1 MAGEGILKK
10 FESYARFHHEF
21 SLREFRNRCCPE
33 EELGPLLVALLP
45 TLSRLSLGWRGTGR
59 DYWVFE
65 ISPRKPLTLS
75 PSSALALTGQIRQGL
90 EFERFQDL
98 MHHYI
103 ERKIGKSWDD
113 PVVLQRIRTGIMQ
126 QKGQYWSG
134 KDSRR
139 IVYRKGYAVLAYLAY
154 HAPVY
159 FTQFQY
165 AFLMLI
171 KDGLIPHNARILDIG
186 SGPGVVSLAISAIS
200 RALPEFSAELF
211 ALERS
216 EEFHEC
222 YRYFISQFPGKESGI
237 TAYPVINGDLR
248 DIKTLLLPSSVDLI
262 VLQNVTNELVQE
274 TPEQRSEYLKQA
286 SRILAPNGCMI
297 IIEPAELRNSTEL
310 RKMVRA
316 ATSSDLQIH
325 SPCTSIGKRHC
336 AAEQCWSFVQK
347 PSIPPTHLMQALAGD
362 HDAFRFHNTDIKFSY
377 AVLVKDDRKRHCF
390 SPERDASF
398 TRLSSL
404 SRMLGKKVRV
414 IGALMSG
421 DLGDRR
427 THVFLFCDGTSRQ
440 PVYAILPHFH
450 VSPLN
455 QELLTLPYSSILEIT
470 DALVRFNKRY
480 RSWNIFLTRNS
491 IITPVCRASD

>member
-1 MAGEGILKK
+1 MIREGVLEK

-21 SLREFRNRCCPE
+21 SLREFRDSYCPG

-59 DYWVFE
+59 DYWIFG
-65 ISPRKPLTLS
+65 ISHRKPLILS
-75 PSSALALTGQIRQGL
+75 PSFALSLSGQIRQGL
-90 EFERFQDL
+90 ESEKLQEL
-98 MHHYI
+98 TQHYI
-103 ERKIGKSWDD
+103 EYKTGKSWDD
-113 PVVLQRIRTGIMQ
+113 PLVLQRIRTGIMQ
-126 QKGQYWSG
+126 QKGQYWSE

-139 IVYRKGYAVLAYLAY
+139 IGYRKGYAVLAYLAY

-159 FTQFQY
+159 FTQFQH

-171 KDGLIPHNARILDIG
+171 KDGLIPNSARVLDIG

-200 RALPEFSAELF
+200 RAIPAFSAELF

-216 EEFHEC
+216 EEFQEC
-222 YRYFISQFPGKESGI
+222 YRYFISQFPDNESGI
-237 TAYPVINGDLR
+237 TAYPVTNGDLR

-286 SRILAPNGCMI
+286 SRILAPKGCMI

-310 RKMVRA
+310 RKMVQA
-316 ATSSDLQIH
+316 ATGPDLHVH
-325 SPCTSIGKRHC
+325 SPCTSIGKRRC

-347 PSIPPTHLMQALAGD
+347 PSIPPTRLMQALAGD
-362 HDAFRFHNTDIKFSY
+362 HDAFRFLNTDIKFSY
-377 AVLVKDDRKRHCF
+377 AVLVKDDRTRHCF
-390 SPERDASF
+390 SPESVSSF

-404 SRMLGKKVRV
+404 SRMLGRKVRV

-427 THVFLFCDGTSRQ
+427 NHVFLFCDGTSRQ
-440 PVYAILPHFH
+440 SVYAILPHFH
-450 VSPLN
+450 VSPMN

-470 DALVRFNKRY
+470 DAHVRFNKKY
-480 RSWNIFLTRNS
+480 SSWNIFLTRNS
-491 IITPVCRASD
+491 CVTPVCRASD